1 MTVRDRVQQH
11 RERMRALGY
20 RPVQVWV
27 PDVRTSEFV
36 DEARAQAQRVAAA
49 DRVTDDQ
56 EFVESVSTNWDE

>member
-1 MTVRDRVQQH
+1 
-11 RERMRALGY
+11 MRALGY

-56 EFVESVSTNWDE
+56 EFVESVSTTWDE